1 MQPHHRP
8 QAPGRPRAGGFVVER
23 GGDVAT
29 IAADRA
35 DVVEA
40 LAHATAAPVRDWPFI
55 DALLD
60 AYLDSVRGQ

>member
-1 MQPHHRP
+1 M
-8 QAPGRPRAGGFVVER
+8 
-23 GGDVAT
+23 AT

-60 AYLDSVRGQ
+60 AYLDAVRGT